1 MVVLRWC
8 GDVLKIAHL
17 VAFLVAFLDA
27 FSLVQWWHVS
37 DGSLMNGVKC
47 PVTVM
52 I

>member
-17 VAFLVAFLDA
+17 VAFLDA
-27 FSLVQWWHVS
+27 VSLVQWWHVS